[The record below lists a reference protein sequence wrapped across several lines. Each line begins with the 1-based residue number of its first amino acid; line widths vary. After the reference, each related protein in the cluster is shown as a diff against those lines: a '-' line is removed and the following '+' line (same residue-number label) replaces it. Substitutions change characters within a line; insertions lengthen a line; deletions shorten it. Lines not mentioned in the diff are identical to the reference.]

1 MYKLKDGGMVSRP
14 ARIGDTF
21 IGSLTDLGPYGYY
34 ATSLAKPQDAPD
46 GQRYVDSGDGT
57 YHEDSMTYAPE
68 WVLEDAPVIP
78 APDYG
83 SNISRLAF
91 KLRMTADERKAIRAA
106 AESNADLY
114 DFMDLLSD
122 STYIDLTRAET
133 IAGVGQLETA
143 GLLAS
148 GRGDEVLN
156 APVTQEEQWN
166 VERSLS

>member
-1 MYKLKDGGMVSRP
+1 MYKLKNGGMVSRP

-21 IGSLTDLGPYGYY
+21 IGSLTELGSYGYY
-34 ATSLAKPQDAPD
+34 AISLVRPQDAPD
-46 GQRYVDSGDGT
+46 GQRYVDSDEGT
-57 YHEDSMTYAPE
+57 YDEDAMTYAPD
-68 WVLEDAPVIP
+68 WVLEDAPATP

-91 KLRMTADERKAIRAA
+91 KLRMTADERKAIRVA
-106 AESNADLY
+106 AESNADLF

-133 IAGVGQLETA
+133 IAGVVQLEA
-143 GLLAS
+143 DGLLAP

-156 APVTQEEQWN
+156 TPVTQEEQWN

>member
-1 MYKLKDGGMVSRP
+1 MKYAQIIKGKVHGVFEYDPLPEFAPNIVMVLVDGVTPEPKAGWLYDGSVFIEPEP
-14 ARIGDTF
+14 A
-21 IGSLTDLGPYGYY
+21 
-34 ATSLAKPQDAPD
+34 
-46 GQRYVDSGDGT
+46 
-57 YHEDSMTYAPE
+57 
-68 WVLEDAPVIP
+68 P

-91 KLRMTADERKAIRAA
+91 KLRMTADERKAIRVA

-133 IAGVGQLETA
+133 IAGVGQLEAA
-143 GLLAS
+143 GLIAP